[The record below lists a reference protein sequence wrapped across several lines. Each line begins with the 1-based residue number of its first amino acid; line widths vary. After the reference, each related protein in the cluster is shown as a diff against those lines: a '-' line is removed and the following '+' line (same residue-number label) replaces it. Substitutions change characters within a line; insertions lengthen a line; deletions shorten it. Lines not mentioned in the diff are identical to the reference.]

1 MVKATVA
8 RSRVPGFLIP
18 PFAAF
23 AYVVVIGACVLWL
36 PLLAVLVVVTWPF
49 DRNRRIA
56 GRFLRIVGALPT
68 YAYLPWHVRMEG
80 RPPKGRSYVAVSNH
94 QSFLDIFVLSRLPRE
109 MKWMAKQELFRV
121 PWFGWMFSLSGDI
134 SVRRGDRE
142 SGGEALVRAR
152 RYLDTG
158 MPVMIFPEGTRSRDG
173 KMLPF
178 KPGAFRLAIEAQV
191 PILPIAVSG
200 SADGMP
206 KGSPWIRPT
215 LVLVRVLEP
224 VETVGMTG
232 SDVVRLSALVR
243 ERIGT
248 AESELRQERQREGW

>member
-1 MVKATVA
+1 MA
-8 RSRVPGFLIP
+8 RSRLPGFLIP
-18 PFAAF
+18 PLAVL
-23 AYVVVIGACVLWL
+23 AYVVVIAACIAWL
-36 PLLAVLVVVTWPF
+36 PLLAILVAVTWPF

-68 YAYLPWHVRMEG
+68 YAFLPWRVRKEG
-80 RPPKGRSYVAVSNH
+80 RPPARGAYVAVSNH
-94 QSFLDIFVLSRLPRE
+94 QSFLDIFVLSRMPRE
-109 MKWMAKQELFRV
+109 MKWIAKEELFRI

-134 SVRRGDRE
+134 SVNRGDRE
-142 SGGEALVRAR
+142 SGGEALARAR
-152 RYLDTG
+152 RYLDRG

-191 PILPIAVSG
+191 PVLPIAVCG

-215 LVLVRVLEP
+215 LLLVRVLEP
-224 VETVGMTG
+224 VPTAGMTG
-232 SDVVRLSALVR
+232 SDVVRLSAMVR
-243 ERIGT
+243 ERIGA
-248 AESELRQERQREGW
+248 AEGELRQEREAEGW